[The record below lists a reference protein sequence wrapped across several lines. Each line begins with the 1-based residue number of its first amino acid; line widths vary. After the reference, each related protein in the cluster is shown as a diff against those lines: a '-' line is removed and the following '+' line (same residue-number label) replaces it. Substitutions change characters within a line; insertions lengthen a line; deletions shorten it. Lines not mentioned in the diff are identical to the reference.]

1 MKKDHIVPFFATL
14 KAANPQ
20 PNTELEYASVF
31 ELLAEVLLS
40 AQASDLGV
48 HKACA
53 NYFCSPRHS
62 KRLWIWAYPGC
73 RAM

>member
-1 MKKDHIVPFFATL
+1 MKKDQIVPFFIPL

-20 PNTELEYASVF
+20 PNTELEYTSVF

-48 HKACA
+48 SKACA
-53 NYFCSPRHS
+53 NYFCSPRHL
-62 KRLWIWAYPGC
+62 KLLWIWAYPGW